1 MRQGVFY
8 GNNIRICR
16 YARVST
22 KDQNSDAQEE
32 SRRRVGCSRI
42 YRDIANGALPD
53 RSGLEQCLADLNQ
66 GDTLIMWKL
75 DRLGR
80 SLPHLVKVVNS
91 LQEKGSIVGRPSI
104 SQSDR
109 KVQLAQEMTDK
120 GCLPGAGNQ

>member
-1 MRQGVFY
+1 MISGCYVCQPYQKAV
-8 GNNIRICR
+8 RIFT
-16 YARVST
+16 AL
-22 KDQNSDAQEE
+22 
-32 SRRRVGCSRI
+32 